1 MRIFIAGLSVETITF
16 STFPTSLHS
25 FEINGL
31 HRGNG
36 TLVSKHASL
45 SAPQAWRQLAEGEG
59 HEVIESIT
67 AFAQS
72 AGTVVRPAYEDLRD
86 RILEDLE
93 KTGPVDVVLYYMHG
107 AMAADGYDD
116 CEGDL
121 ARRTRDLLGE
131 DAVIGMELDLHAHL
145 TREMI
150 DNTTAIV
157 TYKEY
162 PHIDQVPRAREVY
175 RICVDAAAGRTR
187 PVSAAYDLRM
197 IGLWRTSQQPMRDF
211 VDRLQ
216 SLEGRDGILSLSLI
230 HANPWLDVEHVGA
243 RMLVIADGDQEL
255 AEKTARTLGEE
266 FWGLRNATGTTYLDI
281 DQAFDAALLENKGP
295 VILADVAD
303 NPGGGA
309 PCDSTFILES
319 ALNRGITGLAIGCL
333 WDPIAVEI
341 AMDAG
346 LGATVPLR
354 IGGKCGPTSGQPVD
368 MRVTV
373 RAIMKDHWQTG
384 LSGPDTTAPLG
395 NAVWV
400 SGNGIDLV
408 LISRRSQT
416 VNTNAFERLG
426 MDLSKCRMVAVKST
440 QHFYASF
447 AKISDK
453 IIYVTTTGTIQ
464 PDFENI
470 PYQNNK
476 APFWPK
482 VDNPARNIL
491 Q

>member
-31 HRGNG
+31 HQGDG

-45 SAPQAWRQLAEGEG
+45 SAPQEWRHLAEGDG
-59 HEVIESIT
+59 HEVVESVM

-93 KTGPVDVVLYYMHG
+93 NAGPVDVVLYSMHG

-121 ARRTRDLLGE
+121 AKRTRDLVGK
-131 DAVIGMELDLHAHL
+131 DVVIGMELDLHAHL
-145 TREMI
+145 TREMM
-150 DNTTAIV
+150 DNITAIV

-162 PHIDQVPRAREVY
+162 PHTDQVPRAREVY
-175 RICVDAAAGRTR
+175 KICVDAAAGRIR

-211 VDRLQ
+211 VDHLQ
-216 SLEGRDGILSLSLI
+216 SLEGKDGILSLSLV
-230 HANPWLDVEHVGA
+230 HANPWLDVKNVGA

-255 AEKTARTLGEE
+255 AEKMARSLGEQ
-266 FWGLRNATGTTYLDI
+266 FWEMRDATGTKYLDI
-281 DQAFDAALLENKGP
+281 DQALDAALIVKDGP
-295 VILADVAD
+295 AILADVAD

-309 PCDSTFILES
+309 PCDSTFILER
-319 ALNRGITGLAIGCL
+319 ALERGITGLAIGCL

-346 LGATVPLR
+346 VGATIPLR
-354 IGGKCGPTSGQPVD
+354 MGGKCGPTSGRPVD
-368 MRVTV
+368 MLVTV

-384 LSGPDTTAPLG
+384 LSGPKTTAPLG

-400 SGNGIDLV
+400 NGNGIDLILV
-408 LISRRSQT
+408 SRRSQT
-416 VNTNAFERLG
+416 VNTNAIERLG
-426 MDLSKCRMVAVKST
+426 LDLSKCQMVVVKST

-447 AKISDK
+447 SKISDQ
-453 IIYVTTTGTIQ
+453 ILYVTTTGTIQ
-464 PDFENI
+464 PDFEHI
-470 PYQNNK
+470 PYQNNTT
-476 APFWPK
+476 PFWPK
-482 VDNPARNIL
+482 FKNPARTML
-491 Q
+491 